1 MTIYSEITIPQLK
14 KIISKTSNIFDIEE
28 DTDSVNFKYKDKDQD
43 NVLVIVSEID
53 DERIVSMMPMNMPD
67 SRLLACLM
75 AANNWNQR
83 QDAHGTFAYI
93 ANSNDKYFVIIES
106 HLMLRGGV
114 EEENIRLWIKNL
126 VNHINPFEQQIIS
139 TVAEIGED
147 SDLLK
152 GNGSGLWS
160 AIGEFAGSVFNAFLD
175 DSGGGGGH

>member
-1 MTIYSEITIPQLK
+1 
-14 KIISKTSNIFDIEE
+14 
-28 DTDSVNFKYKDKDQD
+28 
-43 NVLVIVSEID
+43 
-53 DERIVSMMPMNMPD
+53 
-67 SRLLACLM
+67 
-75 AANNWNQR
+75 
-83 QDAHGTFAYI
+83 
-93 ANSNDKYFVIIES
+93 
-106 HLMLRGGV
+106 MLRGGV